1 MFKKI
6 FFDQIAAILESA
18 ATATLK
24 KTKTKDLNIPGTV
37 KSKNVEIIVK
47 GNEC

>member
-24 KTKTKDLNIPGTV
+24 KR
-37 KSKNVEIIVK
+37 KSKI
-47 GNEC
+47 